1 MDLGGRASAELI
13 QEHLPGARVVKAF
26 NTIHFERLRGNGRP
40 DAPVEER
47 ETIFVAGDDEEAKR
61 IVSGLIEEIG
71 FAPVDTGTLAESR
84 RQEPGSPIYNVP
96 MKPEQARETLA
107 GMG

>member
-1 MDLGGRASAELI
+1 
-13 QEHLPGARVVKAF
+13 
-26 NTIHFERLRGNGRP
+26 
-40 DAPVEER
+40 
-47 ETIFVAGDDEEAKR
+47 
-61 IVSGLIEEIG
+61 VSGLIEEIG

-96 MKPEQARETLA
+96 MRPEQARETLA

>member
-1 MDLGGRASAELI
+1 
-13 QEHLPGARVVKAF
+13 
-26 NTIHFERLRGNGRP
+26 
-40 DAPVEER
+40 
-47 ETIFVAGDDEEAKR
+47 
-61 IVSGLIEEIG
+61 VSGLIEGIG

-96 MKPEQARETLA
+96 MKPARARETLA